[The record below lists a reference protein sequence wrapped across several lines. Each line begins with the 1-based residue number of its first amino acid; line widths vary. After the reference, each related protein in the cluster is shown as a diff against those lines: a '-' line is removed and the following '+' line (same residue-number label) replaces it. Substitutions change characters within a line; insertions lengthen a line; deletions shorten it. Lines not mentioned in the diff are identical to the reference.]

1 MPNTIQSTS
10 PLVHVPVCYCSTFLL
25 LSLLSVSSVCA
36 QESVIQLKKGV
47 MIIGVA
53 EVLMMV
59 IASEEEEE
67 EEQFKI

>member
-1 MPNTIQSTS
+1 MPNTIQSKS

-25 LSLLSVSSVCA
+25 ISLLSVSSVCA
-36 QESVIQLKKGV
+36 QENVIQLKEGV
-47 MIIGVA
+47 EIIGVA

-59 IASEEEEE
+59 IASGEEE